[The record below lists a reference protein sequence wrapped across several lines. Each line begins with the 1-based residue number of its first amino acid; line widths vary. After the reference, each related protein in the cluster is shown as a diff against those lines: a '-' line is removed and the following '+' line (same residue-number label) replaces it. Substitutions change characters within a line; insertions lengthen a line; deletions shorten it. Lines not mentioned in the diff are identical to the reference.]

1 VVEELF
7 KMRMKKKW
15 FLIAGCILLL
25 FGLYQVLTPL
35 DPEQEKML
43 RSQVRDTVKEKF
55 PEQVEKYSNTLGLF
69 PYGGKQE
76 GLREEQQRQPV
87 VVLVHGLDDPGKVWQ
102 NLAPVL
108 VNEGYSVWQLE
119 YPNDQPIVEST
130 SLFFEELK
138 KLGLLGIDHLE
149 IVAHSMGGLV
159 SRELL
164 TSREIDYS
172 GLVQQ
177 QLVPRVERLIMV
189 GTPNHG
195 SQMARFRLFAEVRDH
210 LDRVFKGQA
219 HGLGFLFDGAGEAKI
234 DLLPGGRF
242 LTRLNSRPH
251 PAGLE
256 MFIIAGITA
265 PWSETDIDHWLTTV
279 NEKRGRDS
287 SRELEQ
293 ISSIMKSMANGLGDG
308 LVTVESARL
317 DNVPFVTVPGTHLSM
332 IRNITMAS
340 DRVPPAVPIIVQ
352 LLNNEQ
358 GVSFSD

>member
-1 VVEELF
+1 
-7 KMRMKKKW
+7 MKKKW
-15 FLIAGCILLL
+15 FLIGGCILLL

-43 RSQVRDTVKEKF
+43 RSQVRNTVKEKF
-55 PEQVEKYSNTLGLF
+55 PEQTENHSKTIGLF
-69 PYGGKQE
+69 PYGGKQG
-76 GLREEQQRQPV
+76 GLREEKQSQPV

-130 SLFFEELK
+130 ILFFEELK
-138 KLGLLGIDHLE
+138 KLRLLGIDHIE

-164 TSREIDYS
+164 TSSEIDYS
-172 GLVQQ
+172 RFVQQ

-195 SQMARFRLFAEVRDH
+195 SQMARFRIFTEVRDH
-210 LDRVFKGQA
+210 LDRLFKGQA
-219 HGLGFLFDGAGEAKI
+219 YGLGFIFDGAGEAKI

-242 LTRLNSRPH
+242 LNRLNSRPH
-251 PAGLE
+251 PAGVE
-256 MFIIAGITA
+256 MLIIAGITA
-265 PWSETDIDHWLTTV
+265 PWSETDIDYLLSTID
-279 NEKRGRDS
+279 EKVGRDIS
-287 SRELEQ
+287 KELEK
-293 ISSIMKSMANGLGDG
+293 ISSIMKSMSNGLGDG

-317 DNVPFVTVPGTHLSM
+317 DNVPFFTVPGTHLSM
-332 IRNITMAS
+332 IRNVTMDN
-340 DRVPPAVPIIVQ
+340 DRVPPAVPIIVKQ
-352 LLNNEQ
+352 LKK
-358 GVSFSD
+358 

>member
-1 VVEELF
+1 
-7 KMRMKKKW
+7 MKKKW
-15 FLIAGCILLL
+15 FLIGGCILLL

-43 RSQVRDTVKEKF
+43 RSQVRNTVKEKF
-55 PEQVEKYSNTLGLF
+55 PEQTENHSKTIGLF
-69 PYGGKQE
+69 PYGVKQG
-76 GLREEQQRQPV
+76 GLREEKQSQPV

-130 SLFFEELK
+130 ILFFEELK
-138 KLGLLGIDHLE
+138 KLRLLGIDHIE

-164 TSREIDYS
+164 TTSEIDYS
-172 GLVQQ
+172 RFVQQ

-195 SQMARFRLFAEVRDH
+195 SQMARFRIFTEVRDH
-210 LDRVFKGQA
+210 LDRLFKGQA
-219 HGLGFLFDGAGEAKI
+219 YGLGFIFDGAGEAKI

-251 PAGLE
+251 PAGVE
-256 MFIIAGITA
+256 MLIIAGITA
-265 PWSETDIDHWLTTV
+265 PWSETDIDYLLSTID
-279 NEKRGRDS
+279 EKVGRDIS
-287 SRELEQ
+287 KELEK
-293 ISSIMKSMANGLGDG
+293 ISSIMKSMSNGLGDG

-317 DNVPFVTVPGTHLSM
+317 DNVPFFTVPGTHLSM
-332 IRNITMAS
+332 IRNVTMDN
-340 DRVPPAVPIIVQ
+340 DRVPPAVPIIVNQ
-352 LLNNEQ
+352 LKK
-358 GVSFSD
+358 

>member
-1 VVEELF
+1 
-7 KMRMKKKW
+7 MKKKW
-15 FLIAGCILLL
+15 FLIGGCILLL

-43 RSQVRDTVKEKF
+43 RSQVRNTVKEKF
-55 PEQVEKYSNTLGLF
+55 PEQTENHSKTIGLF
-69 PYGGKQE
+69 PYGGKQG
-76 GLREEQQRQPV
+76 GLREEKQSQPV

-130 SLFFEELK
+130 ILFFEELK
-138 KLGLLGIDHLE
+138 KLRLLGIDHIE

-164 TSREIDYS
+164 TTSEIDYS
-172 GLVQQ
+172 RFVQQ

-195 SQMARFRLFAEVRDH
+195 SQMARFRIFTEVRDH
-210 LDRVFKGQA
+210 LDRLFKGQA
-219 HGLGFLFDGAGEAKI
+219 YGLGFIFDGAGEAKI

-242 LTRLNSRPH
+242 LNRLNSRPH
-251 PAGLE
+251 PAGVE

-265 PWSETDIDHWLTTV
+265 PWSETDIDYWLSTID
-279 NEKRGRDS
+279 EKVGRDIS
-287 SRELEQ
+287 KELEK
-293 ISSIMKSMANGLGDG
+293 IGSIMKSMSNGLGDG

-317 DNVPFVTVPGTHLSM
+317 DNVPFFTVPGTHLSM
-332 IRNITMAS
+332 IRNVTMDN
-340 DRVPPAVPIIVQ
+340 DRVPPAVPIIVNQ
-352 LLNNEQ
+352 LKK
-358 GVSFSD
+358 

>member
-1 VVEELF
+1 
-7 KMRMKKKW
+7 MKKKW
-15 FLIAGCILLL
+15 FLIGGCILLL

-43 RSQVRDTVKEKF
+43 RSQVRNTVKEKF
-55 PEQVEKYSNTLGLF
+55 PEQTENHSKTIGLF
-69 PYGGKQE
+69 PYGGKQG
-76 GLREEQQRQPV
+76 GLREEKQSQPV

-130 SLFFEELK
+130 ILFFEELK
-138 KLGLLGIDHLE
+138 KLRLLGIDHIE

-164 TSREIDYS
+164 TSSEIDYS
-172 GLVQQ
+172 RFVQQ

-195 SQMARFRLFAEVRDH
+195 SQMARFRIFTEVRDH
-210 LDRVFKGQA
+210 LDRLFKGQA
-219 HGLGFLFDGAGEAKI
+219 YGLGFIFDGAGEAKI

-251 PAGLE
+251 PAGVE
-256 MFIIAGITA
+256 MLIIAGITA
-265 PWSETDIDHWLTTV
+265 PWSETDIDYWLSTID
-279 NEKRGRDS
+279 EKVGRDIS
-287 SRELEQ
+287 KELEK
-293 ISSIMKSMANGLGDG
+293 ISSIMKSMSNGLGDG

-317 DNVPFVTVPGTHLSM
+317 DNVPFFTVPGTHLSM
-332 IRNITMAS
+332 IRNVTMDN
-340 DRVPPAVPIIVQ
+340 DRVPPAVPIIVKQ
-352 LLNNEQ
+352 LKK
-358 GVSFSD
+358 

>member
-1 VVEELF
+1 
-7 KMRMKKKW
+7 MSMKKKW
-15 FLIAGCILLL
+15 FLIGGCILLL

-43 RSQVRDTVKEKF
+43 RSQVRNTVKEKF
-55 PEQVEKYSNTLGLF
+55 PEQKEYHSKTIGLF
-69 PYGGKQE
+69 PYGVKQG
-76 GLREEQQRQPV
+76 GLREEKQSQPV

-130 SLFFEELK
+130 ILFFEELK
-138 KLGLLGIDHLE
+138 KLRLLGIDHIE

-164 TSREIDYS
+164 TSSEIDYS
-172 GLVQQ
+172 RFVQQ

-195 SQMARFRLFAEVRDH
+195 SQMARFRIFTEVRDH
-210 LDRVFKGQA
+210 LDRLFKGQA
-219 HGLGFLFDGAGEAKI
+219 YGLGFIFDGAGEAKI

-251 PAGLE
+251 PAGVE
-256 MFIIAGITA
+256 MLIIAGITA
-265 PWSETDIDHWLTTV
+265 PWSETDIDYWLSTID
-279 NEKRGRDS
+279 EKVGRDIS
-287 SRELEQ
+287 KELEK
-293 ISSIMKSMANGLGDG
+293 ISSIMKSMSNGLGDG

-317 DNVPFVTVPGTHLSM
+317 DNVPFFTVPGTHLSM
-332 IRNITMAS
+332 IRNVTMAN
-340 DRVPPAVPIIVQ
+340 DRVPPAVPIIVKQ
-352 LLNNEQ
+352 LKK
-358 GVSFSD
+358 

>member
-1 VVEELF
+1 
-7 KMRMKKKW
+7 MSMKKKW
-15 FLIAGCILLL
+15 FLIGGCILLL

-43 RSQVRDTVKEKF
+43 RSQVRNTVKEKF
-55 PEQVEKYSNTLGLF
+55 PEQTENHSKTIGLF
-69 PYGGKQE
+69 PYGGKQG
-76 GLREEQQRQPV
+76 GLREEKQSQPV

-130 SLFFEELK
+130 ILFFEELK
-138 KLGLLGIDHLE
+138 KLRLLGIDHIE

-164 TSREIDYS
+164 TTSEIDYS
-172 GLVQQ
+172 RFVQQ

-195 SQMARFRLFAEVRDH
+195 SQMARFRIFTEVRDH
-210 LDRVFKGQA
+210 LDRLFKGQA
-219 HGLGFLFDGAGEAKI
+219 YGLGFIFDGAGEAKI

-251 PAGLE
+251 PAGVE
-256 MFIIAGITA
+256 MLIIAGITA
-265 PWSETDIDHWLTTV
+265 PWSETDIDYLLSTID
-279 NEKRGRDS
+279 EKVGRDIS
-287 SRELEQ
+287 KELEK
-293 ISSIMKSMANGLGDG
+293 ISSIMKSMSNGLGDG

-317 DNVPFVTVPGTHLSM
+317 DNVPFFTVPGTHLSM
-332 IRNITMAS
+332 IRNVTMDN
-340 DRVPPAVPIIVQ
+340 DRVPPAVPIIVNQ
-352 LLNNEQ
+352 LKK
-358 GVSFSD
+358 

>member
-1 VVEELF
+1 MLPF
-7 KMRMKKKW
+7 
-15 FLIAGCILLL
+15 FILYFYPQILLKSL
-25 FGLYQVLTPL
+25 
-35 DPEQEKML
+35 
-43 RSQVRDTVKEKF
+43 KEKF
-55 PEQVEKYSNTLGLF
+55 PEQAEKYSKTLGLF
-69 PYGGKQE
+69 PYGGKQG
-76 GLREEQQRQPV
+76 GLREEKQRLPV

-130 SLFFEELK
+130 RLFSEELK
-138 KLGLLGIDHLE
+138 KLRLLGIDHIE

-164 TSREIDYS
+164 TSSEIDYS

-177 QLVPRVERLIMV
+177 QLVPRVKRLIMV

-210 LDRVFKGQA
+210 LDRLFKGEA
-219 HGLGFLFDGAGEAKI
+219 HGLGFVLDGAGEAKI
-234 DLLPGGRF
+234 DLFPGGGF

-251 PAGLE
+251 PAGVE

-265 PWSETDIDHWLTTV
+265 PWSETDIEHWLSTV
-279 NEKRGRDS
+279 IETGGRDTS
-287 SRELEQ
+287 QELEQ
-293 ISSIMKSMANGLGDG
+293 ISSIMKSMSNGLGDG

-317 DNVPFVTVPGTHLSM
+317 DTVPFVTVPGTHLSM
-332 IRNITMAS
+332 IRNITMTS

-352 LLNNEQ
+352 QLNNEQ
-358 GVSFSD
+358 GAETRGQL

>member
-1 VVEELF
+1 
-7 KMRMKKKW
+7 MKKKW
-15 FLIAGCILLL
+15 FLIGGCILLL

-43 RSQVRDTVKEKF
+43 RSQVRNTVKEKF
-55 PEQVEKYSNTLGLF
+55 PEQTENHSKTIGLF
-69 PYGGKQE
+69 PYGVKQG
-76 GLREEQQRQPV
+76 GLREEKQSQPV

-130 SLFFEELK
+130 ILFFEELK
-138 KLGLLGIDHLE
+138 KLRLLGIDHIE

-164 TSREIDYS
+164 TSSEIDYS
-172 GLVQQ
+172 RFVQQ

-195 SQMARFRLFAEVRDH
+195 SQMARFRIFTEVRDH
-210 LDRVFKGQA
+210 LDRLFKGQA
-219 HGLGFLFDGAGEAKI
+219 YGLGFIFDGAGEAKI

-251 PAGLE
+251 PAGVE
-256 MFIIAGITA
+256 MLIIAGITA
-265 PWSETDIDHWLTTV
+265 PWSETDIDYWLSTID
-279 NEKRGRDS
+279 EKVGRDIS
-287 SRELEQ
+287 KELEK
-293 ISSIMKSMANGLGDG
+293 ISSIMKSMSNGLGDG

-317 DNVPFVTVPGTHLSM
+317 DNVPFFTVPGTHLSM
-332 IRNITMAS
+332 IRNVTIDN
-340 DRVPPAVPIIVQ
+340 DRVPPAVPIIVKQ
-352 LLNNEQ
+352 LKK
-358 GVSFSD
+358 

>member
-1 VVEELF
+1 
-7 KMRMKKKW
+7 MKKKW
-15 FLIAGCILLL
+15 FLIGGCILLL

-43 RSQVRDTVKEKF
+43 RSQVRNTVKEKF
-55 PEQVEKYSNTLGLF
+55 PEQTENHSKTIGLF
-69 PYGGKQE
+69 PYGSKQG
-76 GLREEQQRQPV
+76 GLREEKQSQPV

-130 SLFFEELK
+130 ILFFEELK
-138 KLGLLGIDHLE
+138 KLRLLGIDHIE

-164 TSREIDYS
+164 TSSEIDYS
-172 GLVQQ
+172 RFVQQ

-195 SQMARFRLFAEVRDH
+195 SQMARFRIFTEVRDH
-210 LDRVFKGQA
+210 LDRLFKGQA
-219 HGLGFLFDGAGEAKI
+219 YGLGFIFDGAGEAKI

-242 LTRLNSRPH
+242 LNRLNSRPH
-251 PAGLE
+251 PAGVE
-256 MFIIAGITA
+256 MLIIAGITA
-265 PWSETDIDHWLTTV
+265 PWSETDIDYLLSTID
-279 NEKRGRDS
+279 EKVGRDIS
-287 SRELEQ
+287 KELEK
-293 ISSIMKSMANGLGDG
+293 ISSIMKSMSNGLGDG

-317 DNVPFVTVPGTHLSM
+317 DNVPFFTVPGTHLSM
-332 IRNITMAS
+332 IRNVTMDN
-340 DRVPPAVPIIVQ
+340 DRVPPAVPIIVKQ
-352 LLNNEQ
+352 LKK
-358 GVSFSD
+358 